1 MSNTLFSP
9 RLGKNKSSQINHE
22 ETCFEIGSEE
32 GLVIFSI
39 LKNIL
44 QKSKKYV

>member
-1 MSNTLFSP
+1 MPNTLFSP

-22 ETCFEIGSEE
+22 ETCFEIGGKE
-32 GLVIFSI
+32 GFVIFCI

-44 QKSKKYV
+44 QRSG